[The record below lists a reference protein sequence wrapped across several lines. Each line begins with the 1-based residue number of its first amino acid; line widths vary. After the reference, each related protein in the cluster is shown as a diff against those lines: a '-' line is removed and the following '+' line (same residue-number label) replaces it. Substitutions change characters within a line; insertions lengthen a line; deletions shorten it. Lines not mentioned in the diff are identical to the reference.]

1 MKMRNTGSEEES
13 YDAAEDALVDWVD
26 THKDTV
32 DGTILCTLMLDKAI
46 DVCFFALGADQTMKA
61 VDAMMREK
69 IREYGTDPE
78 RN

>member
-1 MKMRNTGSEEES
+1 MNEEEH
-13 YDAAEDALVDWVD
+13 YNAAGEALVDWVD

-32 DGTILCTLMLDKAI
+32 DGTILCTLMLAKTI
-46 DVCFFALGADQTMKA
+46 DVCFFALGTDQTMKA

-78 RN
+78 QN